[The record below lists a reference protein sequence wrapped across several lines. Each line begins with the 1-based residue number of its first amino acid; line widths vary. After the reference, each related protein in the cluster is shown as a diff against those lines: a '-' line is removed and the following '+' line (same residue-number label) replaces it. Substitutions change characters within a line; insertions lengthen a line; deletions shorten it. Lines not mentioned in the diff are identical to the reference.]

1 VADTAYS
8 PRLRTGV
15 VLTGS
20 GTAGAYQAGA
30 LRAVAESG
38 IRVDVVAAHGAGV
51 LTALASAVD
60 GGARV
65 WDPAGPWTDPR
76 LHQAYRWRPAL
87 RVAFAGLLLC
97 FGLLLTPLLALA
109 LAAVVYAAATLA
121 SLVSLTGVST
131 ALVAWYSTALT
142 WLFAPPMM
150 PTIVPRLLVLGVLI
164 IAGVLVGAAWRAARQ
179 EGSRRR
185 TTGAFWWQLLSWPL
199 DATEPSATALDVLWK
214 LVHGASAE
222 PKPETADLGRRYV
235 DVLTDNFGEPGFHEV
250 LVAVHDLD
258 ARRDVV
264 GAVLAAPGRATM
276 ETSRAGVA
284 DRDGEVVDFTG
295 PQREMLAGVLTGAFR
310 LPVVTAPSLVEYA
323 ADGYWRGER
332 HRVCDRP
339 DIASRLVEELAA
351 LGVEQ
356 MILIGPAP
364 PPARPHAIRPAPVSL
379 RARMGELL
387 RTLES
392 AALTE
397 AAAVAVGRCAS
408 VFVVRPDHNPIGPF
422 DFAGVYDDA
431 SDRQRTVAELMQQ
444 GYADAY
450 HHLIEPMVSASDAP
464 EDDLA

>member
-1 VADTAYS
+1 MADTAYS

-30 LRAVAESG
+30 LRAIAESG
-38 IRVDVVAAHGAGV
+38 IRVDVIAAHGAGV

-65 WDPAGPWTDPR
+65 WDPAGPWTGAR
-76 LHQAYRWRPAL
+76 LRRAYRWRHAL
-87 RVAFAGLLLC
+87 RVAFGGLLVC
-97 FGLLLTPLLALA
+97 FGLLLTPLLVLA
-109 LAAVVYAAATLA
+109 LAAVVYATATLA

-131 ALVAWYSTALT
+131 ALIEWYSTALT
-142 WLFAPPMM
+142 WLFDPPMM
-150 PTIVPRLLVLGVLI
+150 PTIVPRLLVLGVLV
-164 IAGVLVGAAWRAARQ
+164 IAAVLVVAAWRATRQ

-185 TTGAFWWQLLSWPL
+185 MAGAFWWRLLSWPL
-199 DATEPSATALDVLWK
+199 DATEPSATALDLLWT
-214 LVHGASAE
+214 LVHGASPE
-222 PKPETADLGRRYV
+222 RKPETADLGRRYV

-250 LVAVHDLD
+250 LIGVHDLD

-264 GAVLAAPGRATM
+264 GAALAAPGRATM
-276 ETSRAGVA
+276 EAGRAGVA

-295 PQREMLAGVLTGAFR
+295 PQREMLAGFLTAAFR
-310 LPVVTAPSLVEYA
+310 LPVVTAPSSVEYA
-323 ADGYWRGER
+323 TEGYWRGER
-332 HRVCDRP
+332 HRLCDRP
-339 DIASRLVEELAA
+339 DIASRLVDELAA

-356 MILIGPAP
+356 IILISPAP
-364 PPARPHAIRPAPVSL
+364 PPARPHGIRPSPASL

-387 RTLES
+387 RSLET
-392 AALTE
+392 AALTD
-397 AAAVAVGRCAS
+397 ATAVAVGRCAS

-464 EDDLA
+464 DEQPV